1 MENHIL
7 ARILMSFVEL
17 LPGKSKPKR
26 FSCCEA
32 LEVWAFLKQIH
43 FAKTMASRV
52 GLNLSKLNITS
63 CEL

>member
-1 MENHIL
+1 
-7 ARILMSFVEL
+7 MSFVDL
-17 LPGKSKPKR
+17 LPSKSKPKW

-43 FAKTMASRV
+43 FVKTKASRV
-52 GLNLSKLNITS
+52 GLNLSKLNIRS